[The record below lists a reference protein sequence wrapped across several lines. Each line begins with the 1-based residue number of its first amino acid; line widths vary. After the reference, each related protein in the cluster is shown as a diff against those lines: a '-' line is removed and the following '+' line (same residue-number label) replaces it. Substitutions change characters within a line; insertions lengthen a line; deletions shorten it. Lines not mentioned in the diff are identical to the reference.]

1 MSESTP
7 KIKECTV
14 GSFWQVPGY
23 ETNEVSLHLQLN
35 LKFEQPTTKPCDIK
49 FPSAWYNEW
58 DSIAPTPIPIKSLS
72 DIEMDNIYKK
82 SSTENLQKALDS
94 LKKKTE
100 AKELLQEAIDNYLKS
115 KYGNLL

>member
-7 KIKECTV
+7 KIKECTI
-14 GSFWQVPGY
+14 GSFWQAPGY
-23 ETNEVSLHLQLN
+23 EANEVILNLQLN
-35 LKFEQPTTKPCDIK
+35 LKFDQPTTKPCNIK

-58 DSIAPTPIPIKSLS
+58 DCIAPTPIPITTLS
-72 DIEMDNIYKK
+72 DIKPT
-82 SSTENLQKALDS
+82 SPTQNLQKALDS

-115 KYGNLL
+115 KDGNLL

>member
-14 GSFWQVPGY
+14 GSFWQVPAY
-23 ETNEVSLHLQLN
+23 EANEVSLHLQLN
-35 LKFEQPTTKPCDIK
+35 LKFEQPTTKTCDMK
-49 FPSAWYNEW
+49 LPSAWYNEW
-58 DSIAPTPIPIKSLS
+58 DSIAPTPIPITTLS
-72 DIEMDNIYKK
+72 DIKHT
-82 SSTENLQKALDS
+82 SPTQNLQKALDS

>member
-14 GSFWQVPGY
+14 ASYWQAPGY
-23 ETNEVSLHLQLN
+23 EANEVNLHLQLN
-35 LKFEQPTTKPCDIK
+35 LKFDQPTTKPCDIK
-49 FPSAWYNEW
+49 LPSAWYNEW

-82 SSTENLQKALDS
+82 SSTENLQKALDN
-94 LKKKTE
+94 LKKKT
-100 AKELLQEAIDNYLKS
+100 
-115 KYGNLL
+115 